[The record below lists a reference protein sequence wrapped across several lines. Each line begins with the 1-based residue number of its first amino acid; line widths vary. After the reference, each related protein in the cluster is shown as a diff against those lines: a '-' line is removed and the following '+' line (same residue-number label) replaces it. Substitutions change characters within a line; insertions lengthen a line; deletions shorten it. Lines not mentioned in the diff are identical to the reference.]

1 MPSCKMAV
9 WLAAAVSGIGLIG
22 GCGSSGGNKPLE
34 SQAFYNPQRPAQSL
48 GGPVDRPGPA
58 LYDDVKVDLLEEEKA
73 KSARRGESVNGIAP
87 VVAEN
92 VKTPTEQATTR
103 NAPSTTQ
110 AAATTHPSVN
120 VPSGQYMTI
129 GGVVAEVNGTPIYAN
144 RVLSQVEKDLAA
156 KAHDLDTDQFRQ
168 YALQKLTEAREYC
181 INNELEFAAAQR
193 NLDEKDRQ
201 LADRLTTNWRQRQI
215 TEAGGSLELARRN
228 AAAEGLNFEDLVQ
241 EQYRKFMTQIYYTKR
256 VLPRIQ
262 ITAQDMRDYYRT
274 HKDSEFTQHEQVHF
288 RLIKIDPAAAGGREA
303 AIAKVKEAQDKAARG
318 FDFAELARSY
328 NTDSNLA
335 RAGGDVGWIQKGS
348 FRLEKVEK
356 AAFELLPGQVSQNF
370 IEEEGAFYIVK
381 VEERKVGHVQPFD
394 DPAVQDKIYSTL
406 RAQQFRALREQV
418 IQQLTTN
425 AIIRKNNDLLQT
437 VVEMAMQRYPQWA
450 SAGNA

>member
-1 MPSCKMAV
+1 MPSGKMAV
-9 WLAAAVSGIGLIG
+9 WLTAAISGVGLLA
-22 GCGSSGGNKPLE
+22 GCDSGGNKPLA
-34 SQAFYNPQRPAQSL
+34 SQTFYNTQRPAQSL

-58 LYDDVKVDLLEEEKA
+58 LYDDVKVDLLDEQKA
-73 KSARRGESVNGIAP
+73 QSAKNGESVQGIAP

-92 VKTPTEQATTR
+92 VKTPTERAATR
-103 NAPSTTQ
+103 SAPSTTQ
-110 AAATTHPSVN
+110 AATTPSN
-120 VPSGQYMTI
+120 DAPSGQYMTI

-156 KAHDLDTDQFRQ
+156 KARDLDVKQFRQ

-181 INNELEFAAAQR
+181 ISNELEFAAAQR

-201 LADRLTTNWRQRQI
+201 LADRLTTEWRKRQI
-215 TEAGGSLELARRN
+215 TESGGSLEMARRK
-228 AAAEGLNFEDLVQ
+228 AAAEGLNFEDQVQ

-274 HKDSEFTQHEQVHF
+274 HKESEFTQHEQVHF
-288 RLIKIDPAAAGGREA
+288 RLIKIDPSAVGGREA
-303 AIAKVKEAQDKAARG
+303 AIAKMKEAQDKAARG
-318 FDFAELARSY
+318 FDFVELAKGY
-328 NTDSNLA
+328 NTDPNLA
-335 RAGGDVGWIQKGS
+335 RTGGDVGWIQKGS

-356 AAFELLPGQVSQNF
+356 AAFELQPGQVSQSF
-370 IEEEGAFYIVK
+370 IEEDGAFYIVK

-394 DPAVQDKIYSTL
+394 DPAVQDRIYSTL
-406 RAQQFRALREQV
+406 RAQQFRTLREQV
-418 IQQLTTN
+418 IGQLTAN
-425 AIIRKNNDLLQT
+425 AIIRKNDQLLQT

-450 SAGNA
+450 ATGNS

>member
-1 MPSCKMAV
+1 MPRGKRSI
-9 WLAAAVSGIGLIG
+9 WLTAAISGVGLLA
-22 GCGSSGGNKPLE
+22 GCGSSDGGKPLAT
-34 SQAFYNPQRPAQSL
+34 QTFYNTQRPPQSL

-58 LYDDVKVDLLEEEKA
+58 LYDDVKVDLLEKEKA
-73 KSARRGESVNGIAP
+73 EAARRGDQTPGIAP

-92 VKTPTEQATTR
+92 VKTPSEQAATPH
-103 NAPSTTQ
+103 APSTTQ
-110 AAATTHPSVN
+110 AASTAPAN
-120 VPSGQYMTI
+120 IVPSGEYMTI

-156 KAHDLDTDQFRQ
+156 KARDLDVKQFSQ

-201 LADRLTTNWRQRQI
+201 LADRLTTDWRQRQI
-215 TEAGGSLELARRN
+215 TEAGGSLELTRRK
-228 AAAEGLNFEDLVQ
+228 AATEGLNFDDLVQ

-274 HKDSEFTQHEQVHF
+274 HKDTEFTQHEQVHF
-288 RLIKIDPAAAGGREA
+288 RMIKIDPAAVGGREA

-318 FDFAELARSY
+318 FDFAELAKSY
-328 NTDSNLA
+328 STDPNLA
-335 RAGGDVGWIQKGS
+335 RTGGDVGWIQKGS
-348 FRLEKVEK
+348 FRLEKVEQ
-356 AAFELLPGQVSQNF
+356 AAFELQPGQVSQNF
-370 IEEEGAFYIVK
+370 IEEDGAFYIVK

-394 DPAVQDKIYSTL
+394 DPTVQDSIYSTL
-406 RAQQFRALREQV
+406 RARQFRALREQV
-418 IQQLTTN
+418 IRQLTAN

-450 SAGNA
+450 AAGNA